1 MELIGVFW
9 CIFGL
14 IIGFICCHFA
24 YKGTEDV
31 GDNQGDSER
40 ELDRDSDVRIYVPN
54 RIRNRRGNNGRN
66 RPLGAEEKAIVLKAI
81 LHDFN
86 KMLTPYEKEVLEAIA
101 DEQQDETDEEE
112 DIDVDGALQGL
123 DQAVERFG
131 EAMSYAMTRFG
142 EALRTWRGFK

>member
-1 MELIGVFW
+1 MELIEVFW
-9 CIFGL
+9 CMFGL

-112 DIDVDGALQGL
+112 DIDVCGALQGL

-131 EAMSYAMTRFG
+131 EAMSYAVTRFG